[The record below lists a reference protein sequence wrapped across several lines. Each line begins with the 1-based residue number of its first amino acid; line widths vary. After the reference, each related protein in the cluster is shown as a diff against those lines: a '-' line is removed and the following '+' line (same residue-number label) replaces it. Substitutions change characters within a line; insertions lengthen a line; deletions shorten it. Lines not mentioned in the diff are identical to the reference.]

1 MFHSVEKFRRGSLY
15 CCNKLGYRKNLNKRW
30 GVSRF
35 SVGNFLSNSP
45 EKNRRGILYC
55 CNIFG
60 CQKSLDTRGG
70 GEHQAFPSEIF
81 CLTVPKNFVGEH
93 FSVSLVAGTDK
104 VWISEGGGY
113 QDFPSKFFLSY
124 SAENLSTVESFSIWL
139 ISGIEKFYA
148 SEGYVTI
155 F

>member
-1 MFHSVEKFRRGSLY
+1 MSEKF
-15 CCNKLGYRKNLNKRW
+15 GY
-30 GVSRF
+30 
-35 SVGNFLSNSP
+35 
-45 EKNRRGILYC
+45 E
-55 CNIFG
+55 
-60 CQKSLDTRGG
+60 GG
-70 GEHQAFPSEIF
+70 GEEHQAFPSEIF